1 MMDRYDSKI
10 LQLLA
15 ENARITGADIARK
28 INLSLPAVTERLRKL
43 DKSGYIDKYTIKVNR
58 QQLNLQLL
66 AFIQV
71 WIDHTK
77 AGSVKENLI
86 ALNEV
91 LECHH
96 AAGDYDLLL
105 KVLVKDTAALEE
117 LLVKKIKTT
126 KAIIRTS
133 TTIILNTYKEEVN
146 IKNF

>member
-1 MMDRYDSKI
+1 MMDRYDSRI
-10 LQLLA
+10 LQLLV

-43 DKSGYIDKYTIKVNR
+43 DRSGYIEKYTIKVNR
-58 QQLNLQLL
+58 QQVNLQLL

-77 AGSVKENLI
+77 TGSVKENLI

-96 AAGDYDLLL
+96 TAGDHDLLL
-105 KVLVKDTAALEE
+105 KVLVKDTLALEE
-117 LLVKKIKTT
+117 LLVKKIKSI
-126 KAIIRTS
+126 KAITRTN

-146 IKNF
+146 TKNF

>member
-1 MMDRYDSKI
+1 MDRYDSKI

-43 DKSGYIDKYTIKVNR
+43 DRSGCIEKYTIKVNR
-58 QQLNLQLL
+58 QYVDLQLL

-77 AGSVKENLI
+77 TGTVKESLT

-96 AAGDYDLLL
+96 TAGGYPHQYHHYL
-105 KVLVKDTAALEE
+105 KHL
-117 LLVKKIKTT
+117 
-126 KAIIRTS
+126 
-133 TTIILNTYKEEVN
+133 
-146 IKNF
+146 